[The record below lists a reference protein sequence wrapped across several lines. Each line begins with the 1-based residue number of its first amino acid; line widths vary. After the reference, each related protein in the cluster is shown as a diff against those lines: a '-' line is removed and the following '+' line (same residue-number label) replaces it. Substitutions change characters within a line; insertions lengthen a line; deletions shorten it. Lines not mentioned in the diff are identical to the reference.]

1 MSLLFWAFFYFMA
14 IVYIHRRKDIEDPF
28 LNVFYVGIS
37 KNYRRPTIK
46 YKRNSMWNRIVKKH
60 GYQIEI
66 THQDLCWEEACAIE
80 RYLISFYGRHD
91 LGLGNLANMT
101 DGGDG
106 AVNFIRS
113 EEQNK
118 AHSEKMKG
126 ENNPMFGRSAQAGR
140 KGFFTGGKHSEETKK
155 RISETLLKKGF
166 RHSEEVKKIISDKL
180 KGRRLYKGDHPCLG
194 RIVSEETRKKISEG
208 NKGKKLT
215 LEQRQKMSENRKGRK
230 FSEEVR
236 KNMSEAKKRDWAK
249 RKQKKYENS
258 LFDASHFNGGDA
270 SVCIEKNTGNS

>member
-1 MSLLFWAFFYFMA
+1 MA
-14 IVYIHRRKDIEDPF
+14 IVYIHRKKDIQDPF

-66 THQDLCWEEACAIE
+66 THENISWEEACSIE

-91 LGLGNLANMT
+91 LKLGYLSNMT

-113 EEQNK
+113 EKLNK
-118 AHSEKMKG
+118 EHSLRMSG
-126 ENNPMFGRSAQAGR
+126 ENNPMYGKSAQTGR

-155 RISETLLKKGF
+155 RISETLLKNKF
-166 RHSEEVKKIISDKL
+166 KHSEETKKIISDKL
-180 KGRRLYKGDHPCLG
+180 KGRKLYKGDHPRLG
-194 RIVSEETRKKISEG
+194 KPMSEYTKRKLYEA
-208 NKGKKLT
+208 NKGRKAT
-215 LEQRQKMSENRKGRK
+215 LEQRQRMSVDRKGRK
-230 FSEEVR
+230 FNEEAK
-236 KNMSEAKKRDWAK
+236 KNMSEARKRDWAK
-249 RKQKKYENS
+249 RKQKNNEN
-258 LFDASHFNGGDA
+258 
-270 SVCIEKNTGNS
+270 ITT

>member
-1 MSLLFWAFFYFMA
+1 MSLYAIVKRNEPSILGIFIFMA
-14 IVYIHRRKDIEDPF
+14 IVYIHRRNDIEDSF

-60 GYQIEI
+60 GYKIEI

-113 EEQNK
+113 EELNK
-118 AHSEKMKG
+118 AHGERMKG
-126 ENNPMFGRSAQAGR
+126 ENNPMFGRSAQVGK
-140 KGFFTGGKHSEETKK
+140 KGFFTGFRHSEETKK
-155 RISETLLKKGF
+155 RISESLKKRDYKMSDELKKKLSELNKKRTGINNPNF
-166 RHSEEVKKIISDKL
+166 GRKHSEETK
-180 KGRRLYKGDHPCLG
+180 RR
-194 RIVSEETRKKISEG
+194 ISES
-208 NKGKKLT
+208 NKKPKK
-215 LEQRQKMSENRKGRK
+215 K
-230 FSEEVR
+230 
-236 KNMSEAKKRDWAK
+236 KN
-249 RKQKKYENS
+249 ENS
-258 LFDASHFNGGDA
+258 
-270 SVCIEKNTGNS
+270 TT